1 MQHLSTSQVHA
12 SHRSVT
18 LSSLALV
25 VILVIG
31 IAGLYLAYA
40 LAQNLTWQFDDYA
53 NLRTLAE
60 ASNPA
65 GVINFVFG
73 GASGPLGRPLSLATF
88 LASYDDWPS
97 NPWGMVQLTLVVHAM
112 NGALI
117 FLILRRVLVLS
128 PFSKAVSVHSQWLA
142 LATAI
147 LWLWLPIH
155 ASSVLMPVQRMTHVS
170 AFFSLLALYGFVVLR
185 QLQGGKI
192 PGFRGILLINLWLAT
207 TIFLSILGKE
217 NGATALTFS
226 FLIEIFCFYPTW
238 KCQKIGI
245 SNLFW
250 RAWVFFAASAVT
262 AALLVYV
269 FSYWTVLGQVF
280 ELYRGYQWNE
290 HIATQWVISLEY
302 LRQIIIPRSALL
314 GPFHDNHRL
323 YGWTDAPP
331 YVAIVVWGAL
341 LWYSAQVGR
350 SQKYSIGIRGLGWVG
365 FAAILWFFAGH
376 QLESTFIPLELY
388 FEHRNY
394 LASLGFCLFFVLA
407 LNHFWT
413 AAYRKVVPWT
423 LALVYVAFIV
433 TSLVQLTS
441 LWGQPLLANDLWQK
455 NNPQSTRAAQAV
467 AQNLFDL
474 GYQKAAFEFSD
485 EFIREQRSLDM
496 AILLM
501 PERCQNQSEVEQTR
515 SFKQIQDLVS
525 KLQAPGGI
533 PTGLAKFGE
542 AVRNGKCSRPKENE
556 YEALLREI
564 LERPQV
570 NHSPKVRH
578 HVYYELALMA
588 KQRND
593 PNEYIDY
600 LKKAFWDYPTI
611 SLAQLVSAMLFKEQ
625 RIEEAIAWIDEV
637 VDNAPNA
644 ALHTAWRD
652 TLQSMRGALTDIKH
666 SLDGPSFP
674 PDAQQL
680 PSQ

>member
-1 MQHLSTSQVHA
+1 MLNGIA
-12 SHRSVT
+12 
-18 LSSLALV
+18 LIAALV
-25 VILVIG
+25 AG
-31 IAGLYLAYA
+31 IACLYLAYA
-40 LAQNLTWQFDDYA
+40 WARNLTWQFDDYA
-53 NLRTLAE
+53 NLKTLAE
-60 ASNPA
+60 ASNAA
-65 GVINFVFG
+65 GLINFVFG
-73 GASGPLGRPLSLATF
+73 GTSGPLGRPLSLATF

-97 NPWGMVQLTLVVHAM
+97 NPWGMVQLTFVVHAM

-117 FLILRRVLVLS
+117 FLLLRRVLVC
-128 PFSKAVSVHSQWLA
+128 PPVSKLVGVHSQWLA
-142 LATAI
+142 LATAL

-170 AFFSLLALYGFVVLR
+170 AFFSLLALYGFVLVR
-185 QLQGGKI
+185 QRQGGKI
-192 PGFRGILLINLWLAT
+192 PSFRGMLLINLWLAT
-207 TIFLSILGKE
+207 PILLSILGKE
-217 NGATALTFS
+217 NGATALTFA

-238 KCQKIGI
+238 KHQRIESSTFI
-245 SNLFW
+245 W
-250 RAWVFFAASAVT
+250 RAWIFCAASAVA
-262 AALLVYV
+262 AALLLYV
-269 FSYWTVLGQVF
+269 FSYRTVLGQVF

-302 LRQIIIPRSALL
+302 LRQIVVPRSALL

-323 YGWTDAPP
+323 YGWTDPSP
-331 YVAIVVWGAL
+331 YVAMAVWGAL
-341 LWYSAQVGR
+341 LWCSTQVGR
-350 SQKYSIGIRGLGWVG
+350 SQKYSIGIRGLGWTG
-365 FAAILWFFAGH
+365 CAAILWFFAGH
-376 QLESTFIPLELY
+376 QLESTFIPVELY

-394 LASLGFCLFFVLA
+394 LARLGFCLFIVLT
-407 LNHFWT
+407 LSHFW
-413 AAYRKVVPWT
+413 AVAHRKMVPCT
-423 LALVYVAFIV
+423 LALVYAAFIV
-433 TSLVQLTS
+433 VSLVQLTS

-455 NNPQSTRAAQAV
+455 NNPHSTRAAQAV

-485 EFIREQRSLDM
+485 EFITEQRSLDM
-496 AILLM
+496 AVLLM
-501 PERCQNQSEVEQTR
+501 PARCKNQTEVEQAK

-525 KLQAPGGI
+525 ELHAPGGI

-542 AVRNGKCSRPKENE
+542 AVRNSECSTPKEDE
-556 YEALLREI
+556 YEALLRKI

-593 PNEYIDY
+593 PDDYIGY

-611 SLAQLVSAMLFKEQ
+611 SLAQIISAMLFKEQ

-652 TLQSMRGALTDIKH
+652 TLQSMRGALTQIKQ
-666 SLDGPSFP
+666 SLDSPSLQ
-674 PDAQQL
+674 PDVQQL